1 MVKNEMRQ
9 FWLQSFAFWERGVSF
24 KQRIDGMDLLH
35 FGCKSIAFWLQS
47 VFFKQQ
53 MDRMDFQKLFEV
65 REMANSLYSLAL
77 ENNLG
82 DKVKN
87 LLENLGNGGHG
98 IALQKLK
105 DKFGI
110 IRESLK
116 GTSVRCTHG
125 SNAYA
130 LFYGSF

>member
-9 FWLQSFAFWERGVSF
+9 FWLQSFAFWEQSVSF
-24 KQRIDGMDLLH
+24 KQKIDRMDFLP
-35 FGCKSIAFWLQS
+35 FGCKVLPFGCKS

-53 MDRMDFQKLFEV
+53 MDRMDLQKLFEV

-105 DKFGI
+105 DKFGT

-130 LFYGSF
+130 LSYGSF

>member
-1 MVKNEMRQ
+1 MSFLQDGKEWDAPVLAAKFCLLGAKCLLQTENRQ
-9 FWLQSFAFWERGVSF
+9 NGLIAFWLQ
-24 KQRIDGMDLLH
+24 
-35 FGCKSIAFWLQS
+35 SIAFWLQS
-47 VFFKQQ
+47 VFFKQK
-53 MDRMDFQKLFEV
+53 MDRIDL

-130 LFYGSF
+130 LSYGSF